1 MVIKRKLYRI
11 KLTRSLSYKVLS
23 EGKYN
28 IFNIVF
34 PTRHP
39 VDKDSIFDWSQAFT
53 LVPHFME
60 KKWNIPSVT
69 TKLHINIWLVL
80 AEIVMVCNYSISS
93 WNIPRTSS
101 MDPNSM
107 TILCRLCCSKTSS
120 LGMFG
125 YDVG

>member
-39 VDKDSIFDWSQAFT
+39 VDKDSIVDSSQTFT

-60 KKWNIPSVT
+60 KMK
-69 TKLHINIWLVL
+69 
-80 AEIVMVCNYSISS
+80 YSLSY
-93 WNIPRTSS
+93 NEVAHKH
-101 MDPNSM
+101 M
-107 TILCRLCCSKTSS
+107 TS
-120 LGMFG
+120 LG
-125 YDVG
+125 